1 MTGWRSL
8 VRAQSESS
16 QTPSSMKELGVFC
29 CFSPVVAGEKYRVDL
44 LVETKLRGEDS
55 LIIVHIENQS
65 YVQSSFSERMF
76 IYFSRLLE
84 KYRKNIVPIAVFSY
98 DTIRDEPSTF
108 TLQFPFGH
116 VLDFRFFTVELR
128 KQNWRNYIRQDNPIA
143 AALLSKMGYTESE
156 RVELKKQFLRM
167 LVRMELDEAK
177 QRLLFGFFETYV
189 KLSDEEERRLRS
201 EVNEMET
208 KEKEQVME
216 LIISYEQKALEKGRE
231 EGVKQGIKQ
240 GMKRLVQTMAK
251 KGMSVKDIANV
262 TDLSEE
268 EVERLLE

>member
-1 MTGWRSL
+1 MSIDHDRL
-8 VRAQSESS
+8 F
-16 QTPSSMKELGVFC
+16 KELIQTFFEEFIVLF
-29 CFSPVVAGEKYRVDL
+29 FPAMHEHIDFHHLSFLSEELFTDVTAGEKYRVDL
-44 LVETKLRGEDS
+44 LVETKLKGEDG
-55 LIIVHIENQS
+55 LVIVHIENQS
-65 YVQSSFSERMF
+65 YVQPSFPERMF
-76 IYFSRLLE
+76 IYFSRLFE
-84 KYRKNIVPIAVFSY
+84 KYRKPIVPIAVFSY
-98 DTIRDEPSTF
+98 DTIRDERSAF

-128 KQNWRNYIRQDNPIA
+128 KQNWRNYIRNDNPIA

-167 LVRMELDEAK
+167 LVRLELDEAK

-208 KEKEQVME
+208 KEKDKVME
-216 LIISYEQKALEKGRE
+216 LIISYEQ
-231 EGVKQGIKQ
+231 Q

>member
-1 MTGWRSL
+1 MFD
-8 VRAQSESS
+8 
-16 QTPSSMKELGVFC
+16 K
-29 CFSPVVAGEKYRVDL
+29 
-44 LVETKLRGEDS
+44 
-55 LIIVHIENQS
+55 
-65 YVQSSFSERMF
+65 SERCQALFVM
-76 IYFSRLLE
+76 IH
-84 KYRKNIVPIAVFSY
+84 
-98 DTIRDEPSTF
+98 
-108 TLQFPFGH
+108 FPFGK
-116 VLDFRFFTVELR
+116 VLDFHFFTVELR

-208 KEKEQVME
+208 KEKEQVLE
-216 LIISYEQKALEKGRE
+216 LMISYER
-231 EGVKQGIKQ
+231 QGMRQ
-240 GMKRLVQTMAK
+240 GMKHLIQTMAK

-262 TDLSEE
+262 TDLTEE
-268 EVERLLE
+268 EVRELLEKE

>member
-1 MTGWRSL
+1 
-8 VRAQSESS
+8 
-16 QTPSSMKELGVFC
+16 
-29 CFSPVVAGEKYRVDL
+29 
-44 LVETKLRGEDS
+44 
-55 LIIVHIENQS
+55 
-65 YVQSSFSERMF
+65 
-76 IYFSRLLE
+76 
-84 KYRKNIVPIAVFSY
+84 
-98 DTIRDEPSTF
+98 
-108 TLQFPFGH
+108 
-116 VLDFRFFTVELR
+116 
-128 KQNWRNYIRQDNPIA
+128 
-143 AALLSKMGYTESE
+143 
-156 RVELKKQFLRM
+156 KKQFLRM
-167 LVRMELDEAK
+167 LVRLELDEAK

-208 KEKEQVME
+208 KEKDKVME

-231 EGVKQGIKQ
+231 E

>member
-1 MTGWRSL
+1 M
-8 VRAQSESS
+8 
-16 QTPSSMKELGVFC
+16 
-29 CFSPVVAGEKYRVDL
+29 
-44 LVETKLRGEDS
+44 
-55 LIIVHIENQS
+55 IH
-65 YVQSSFSERMF
+65 
-76 IYFSRLLE
+76 
-84 KYRKNIVPIAVFSY
+84 
-98 DTIRDEPSTF
+98 
-108 TLQFPFGH
+108 FPFGK
-116 VLDFRFFTVELR
+116 VLDFHFFTVELR

-231 EGVKQGIKQ
+231 EGIEQGIKQGIKQ
-240 GMKRLVQTMAK
+240 GMKHLVQTMAK
-251 KGMSVKDIANV
+251 KGMSVEDIANI
-262 TDLSEE
+262 TDLAED
-268 EVERLLE
+268 EVRELLEKE